1 MELYIL
7 TAALLGW
14 LAYTLY
20 FTALLLRKGRDFA
33 KGTVCVYMGNQA
45 DVAEWFIRSI
55 YRSEGV
61 LTGRLAVA
69 VAVDCSGDDTGRIVS
84 ILSGEKEFSFY
95 EGGELA
101 KVCPLVLDVRG
112 MDKKALLLGPLR
124 CIMSC

>member
-69 VAVDCSGDDTGRIVS
+69 VAVDCPGDDTGRIVS

-95 EGGELA
+95 EGVELA

>member
-7 TAALLGW
+7 TTALLGW

-20 FTALLLRKGRDFA
+20 LTALLLRKGRETA
-33 KGTVCVYMGNQA
+33 GGTVCVYMGNQA

-55 YRSEGV
+55 YRSDGV
-61 LTGRLAVA
+61 LAGRLDVA
-69 VAVDCSGDDTGRIVS
+69 VAVECPGDDTGRIVR
-84 ILSGEKEFSFY
+84 ILSGEKEFSLF

-112 MDKKALLLGPLR
+112 MDKKALLVGPLK